1 MKASNANIALVETV
15 ALHLGALRSRVVFL
29 GGATIALLITD
40 QATPYIRA
48 TDDVDVIVEV
58 SSYGDYVN
66 SLRSELL
73 NCGFREDRSEGAPI
87 CRWIVAKIKVDIMP
101 TDEAILGFS
110 NKWSHDALRY
120 ATPFKLRNDLEIQL
134 ITAPYLIATKIEAFH
149 GRGNSDYLASH
160 DLEDILRVID
170 GRSSIIDEI
179 KNANDNVR
187 RYIVD
192 QFARF
197 LQIEAFLDAIAGHLL
212 PDDFNQSRAEIIE
225 RRIRTIAN
233 L

>member
-1 MKASNANIALVETV
+1 MLF
-15 ALHLGALRSRVVFL
+15 RS
-29 GGATIALLITD
+29 D
-40 QATPYIRA
+40 P
-48 TDDVDVIVEV
+48 
-58 SSYGDYVN
+58 
-66 SLRSELL
+66 
-73 NCGFREDRSEGAPI
+73 
-87 CRWIVAKIKVDIMP
+87 
-101 TDEAILGFS
+101 
-110 NKWSHDALRY
+110 LRY